1 MSLYIPS
8 CPTGEALSEDFR
20 FTADGLD
27 VPVKKV
33 RVSAMPFNT
42 WWPGHQRPTDQ
53 TEFASYANFSL
64 DGRVHIEITC
74 LTRRAENVELR
85 PSAYGITP
93 QVEGRVISFDLDK
106 PCHFTVELDGPHKAL
121 HVFVSDPEHY
131 DVKLDDPHTRYF
143 PAGIHKADLIEL
155 SSNDTLY
162 LDEGAVVYG
171 SIFAKNAENIRILGR
186 GVIDSSPYLRGC
198 ECTGRNRPG
207 EEVTSALR
215 AKRVGNS
222 IGNVLLVNCKNVLID
237 GVIFRDP
244 PEWSFNVYHCE
255 NVRLHDIKLIGLWRY
270 NADGID
276 IHLGKH
282 FEISDS
288 FIRSFDDSIVARG
301 ACGILDE
308 DVFEDMRVKNCVLW
322 CDWGRALEIGAE
334 TCAPTMSDI
343 RFQNCH
349 IIHGDAVMM
358 DVQHGD
364 RAELSNISFE
374 NITAEY
380 TSKAMAGKLQTEKD
394 EVYVNAND
402 AHMPQLF
409 VVMTIHTMWSNDD
422 VTGNISDVRFKNIH
436 VLSED
441 GRIPSS
447 HIDAVAD
454 NTSITDVIFED
465 IFVNGVKQTD
475 KSVLHLEPPKS
486 KELPV
491 SCIVDGEAPKKGG
504 VVKNVV
510 LR

>member
-64 DGRVHIEITC
+64 DGRAHIEITC
-74 LTRRAENVELR
+74 LTRRAENVEIR
-85 PSAYGITP
+85 PSAYGLTP

-121 HVFVSDPEHY
+121 HVFVSEPEHY

-155 SSNDTLY
+155 ASNDTLY

-171 SIFAKNAENIRILGR
+171 AIFAKNAENIRILGR

-255 NVRLHDIKLIGLWRY
+255 SVRLHDIKLIGLWRY

-301 ACGILDE
+301 ACGLLDE

-322 CDWGRALEIGAE
+322 CDWGRAI
-334 TCAPTMSDI
+334 
-343 RFQNCH
+343 
-349 IIHGDAVMM
+349 
-358 DVQHGD
+358 
-364 RAELSNISFE
+364 ELWTSERTAHLKGISFCDCYVIHTTHVAIDLQIYGSGTTVMDDILCE
-374 NITAEY
+374 NIYVETDRVADRPVYQKEDRQVY
-380 TSKAMAGKLQTEKD
+380 DGGSTDYLPLILFIGNAYKFEKPINPLGFPAD
-394 EVYVNAND
+394 
-402 AHMPQLF
+402 
-409 VVMTIHTMWSNDD
+409 VVFSN
-422 VTGNISDVRFKNIH
+422 VMLKSIH
-436 VLSED
+436 VRSHRTPQSIIKTID
-441 GRIPSS
+441 GHMRTENVC
-447 HIDAVAD
+447 ID
-454 NTSITDVIFED
+454 SFYL
-465 IFVNGVKQTD
+465 NGRRVTNAAEMGLD
-475 KSVLHLEPPKS
+475 AP
-486 KELPV
+486 
-491 SCIVDGEAPKKGG
+491 DGAYT
-504 VVKNVV
+504 
-510 LR
+510 LA